1 MAAREVMNV
10 IGVGQKYPN
19 QILGKIN
26 KIGNNL
32 GMPEPALRDTLED
45 LEDEIKDE
53 TGVNVKL
60 PLDIKDSEVL
70 MVTPSADFFAEPH
83 IDGLIGY
90 AKVFHESGV
99 SWTLSSYA
107 SEAAN
112 FGMFIGNYDVMR
124 QGALRIRKAAIDLNV
139 KRVIVGECGH
149 AWRVAYSFWNTL
161 TGIGEGGIDEYSLRL
176 QKQLDSNYPQ
186 PQHMIEFT
194 YDLIQKNKL
203 SFEKSRNDHRIVTFH
218 DSCNVARGSN
228 MGDIKNGQFIL
239 PREVIKAACNN
250 FVEMPK
256 NTIKS
261 STFCCGGGGGLLT
274 DDLMDLRIK
283 GAKPRMHAL
292 KQTEQ
297 ESGVNTLAAICA
309 ICKSQFSKVLPNYDF
324 DPYMIVSVHQLVSEA
339 IVLNKSSDTEA

>member
-1 MAAREVMNV
+1 
-10 IGVGQKYPN
+10 
-19 QILGKIN
+19 
-26 KIGNNL
+26 
-32 GMPEPALRDTLED
+32 MPEPALRDTLED

-161 TGIGEGGIDEYSLRL
+161 TGIGEGGIDEYSRSEERRVG
-176 QKQLDSNYPQ
+176 K
-186 PQHMIEFT
+186 ECR
-194 YDLIQKNKL
+194 
-203 SFEKSRNDHRIVTFH
+203 SRW
-218 DSCNVARGSN
+218 S
-228 MGDIKNGQFIL
+228 
-239 PREVIKAACNN
+239 
-250 FVEMPK
+250 
-256 NTIKS
+256 
-261 STFCCGGGGGLLT
+261 
-274 DDLMDLRIK
+274 
-283 GAKPRMHAL
+283 
-292 KQTEQ
+292 
-297 ESGVNTLAAICA
+297 
-309 ICKSQFSKVLPNYDF
+309 
-324 DPYMIVSVHQLVSEA
+324 PYH
-339 IVLNKSSDTEA
+339 

>member
-1 MAAREVMNV
+1 MTNDNQIKLPTYIEVPAIKKDAMVGNGPFKASKDIQQSLGFPGEKVNNWQQVAIDKIAETKSKYRSVQVFLDACVKCGACTDKCHYYLGTADPKNMPVARQDLFRSVYRRHFTFAGKYFPKLVGAKDFDENMLDDWYNYFHQCSQCRRCAVYCPLGIDTAEISMAAREVMNV

-161 TGIGEGGIDEYSLRL
+161 TGIGEGGIDEY
-176 QKQLDSNYPQ
+176 
-186 PQHMIEFT
+186 
-194 YDLIQKNKL
+194 
-203 SFEKSRNDHRIVTFH
+203 
-218 DSCNVARGSN
+218 
-228 MGDIKNGQFIL
+228 
-239 PREVIKAACNN
+239 
-250 FVEMPK
+250 
-256 NTIKS
+256 
-261 STFCCGGGGGLLT
+261 
-274 DDLMDLRIK
+274 
-283 GAKPRMHAL
+283 
-292 KQTEQ
+292 
-297 ESGVNTLAAICA
+297 
-309 ICKSQFSKVLPNYDF
+309 
-324 DPYMIVSVHQLVSEA
+324 
-339 IVLNKSSDTEA
+339 

>member
-1 MAAREVMNV
+1 MPVARQDLFRSVYRRHFTFAGKYFPRLVGAKDFDENMLDDWYNYFHQCSQCRRCAVYCPLGIDTAEISMAAREVMNV

-124 QGALRIRKAAIDLNV
+124 QGALRIRKAA
-139 KRVIVGECGH
+139 
-149 AWRVAYSFWNTL
+149 
-161 TGIGEGGIDEYSLRL
+161 
-176 QKQLDSNYPQ
+176 
-186 PQHMIEFT
+186 
-194 YDLIQKNKL
+194 LI
-203 SFEKSRNDHRIVTFH
+203 
-218 DSCNVARGSN
+218 
-228 MGDIKNGQFIL
+228 
-239 PREVIKAACNN
+239 
-250 FVEMPK
+250 
-256 NTIKS
+256 
-261 STFCCGGGGGLLT
+261 
-274 DDLMDLRIK
+274 
-283 GAKPRMHAL
+283 
-292 KQTEQ
+292 
-297 ESGVNTLAAICA
+297 
-309 ICKSQFSKVLPNYDF
+309 
-324 DPYMIVSVHQLVSEA
+324 
-339 IVLNKSSDTEA
+339 